1 MIRFSGI
8 QKNHRIILFTAFIIL
23 FVTITSFYL
32 YRGVLRSAD
41 EIIADNKNIT
51 QTAVKKVVL
60 EIEQDVL
67 PVWEKYLEGKNK
79 ITKHDERIADS
90 LLSANVKTVLSNFH
104 RLEGGLYFYNLDE
117 FIGYSFPTIEEPK
130 PAFGPP
136 PRSYNIIRS
145 QARKTIQQQNL
156 VTELHKFDPAI
167 FPLSTQPIYA
177 DGKIIGAAWA
187 RIHIERKLSTSQNIQ
202 SGTFFLTVG
211 AILLGLFFTV
221 LIVWTLRKR
230 MQEIKY
236 GLSKMKY
243 DSNHRLKEYRGA
255 FGVIS
260 KAINEMTDA
269 QQQEQ
274 EKRKKLEKE
283 LFQKE
288 KMATLGNLIA
298 GTAHE
303 INTPI
308 SIIKTRIQI
317 WERKLKK
324 NNLDVNHPSLV
335 TDKSLKIVHNEID
348 RVSKLIKRLLMFSKP
363 IGNSRE
369 QIDLNDLLCHQSEWL
384 KEAFPTHDISFQRDM
399 EKGLPPIYADKESIQ
414 HVFTNIL
421 KNAVEASPEICQ
433 IILSTAFNESQDAL
447 VIKIRDF
454 GTGMPDEIKPKIFD
468 PFYST
473 KANGTGLGLSI
484 CNEIIQA
491 HNGSIFFKKPK
502 VNETAPDVWDDHTNA
517 DQVQPSLGTICVI
530 TLPVS
535 NNKSN

>member
-1 MIRFSGI
+1 MISFSGI

-23 FVTITSFYL
+23 FVVIISFYL
-32 YRGVLRSAD
+32 YRGVLKSAD

-60 EIEQDVL
+60 GTEQNLL
-67 PVWEKYLEGKNK
+67 PVWEKYLKGKNK
-79 ITKHDERIADS
+79 ITKRDERIADS
-90 LLSANVKTVLSNFH
+90 LLSANVEEVLSNFH
-104 RLEGGLYFYNLDE
+104 RLEGGLYFYELDE
-117 FIGYSFPTIEEPK
+117 FIGYSFPTIEAPK

-136 PRSYNIIRS
+136 PRSYNIIRK
-145 QARKTIQQQNL
+145 QARKTIQQKGL
-156 VTELHKFDPAI
+156 ITELHKFDPAI
-167 FPLSTQPIYA
+167 FPLSTQPIYVN
-177 DGKIIGAAWA
+177 GKMIGAAWA
-187 RIHIERKLSTSQNIQ
+187 RIHIERKLSTSQNVQ

-230 MQEIKY
+230 MQEIKE

-243 DSNHRLKEYRGA
+243 DSTHRLKEYRGA

-324 NNLDVNHPSLV
+324 SNISTSHPSLIS
-335 TDKSLKIVHNEID
+335 DKSLKIVHNEID
-348 RVSKLIKRLLMFSKP
+348 RVSKLIKRLLLFSKP

-369 QIDLNDLLCHQSEWL
+369 QTDLNKLLYQKAEWL
-384 KEAFPTHDISFQRDM
+384 KEVFPTHEINFQYELRKD
-399 EKGLPPIYADKESIQ
+399 LPAVYVDKESIQ

-421 KNAVEASPEICQ
+421 KNAVEASPEICK
-433 IILSTAFNESQDAL
+433 IILSTDYDTEQEAV

-484 CNEIIQA
+484 CNEIIQS
-491 HNGSIFFKKPK
+491 HHGSIFFKKPQMDK
-502 VNETAPDVWDDHTNA
+502 AMASVWDDNTNVS
-517 DQVQPSLGTICVI
+517 QVKHSLGTICVI

-535 NNKSN
+535 NQ